1 MGGRK
6 TFNTPNPKPQ
16 TPNPTLIDVLHRL
29 LWLADHKPSDIPIF
43 LNLAQPDATQL
54 RLVAQSLAGRALT
67 PEPGQEITTAPRTKE
82 QAAIDTLL
90 ASWKRLVED
99 NLFTQGR

>member
-1 MGGRK
+1 M
-6 TFNTPNPKPQ
+6 
-16 TPNPTLIDVLHRL
+16 LHRL